1 MKRTRKR
8 KWTFLLSG
16 GGTGGHVYP
25 AIAIADAIREHVPDA
40 VIRFAGSPDRI
51 EWEAVPKAGYEIS
64 PIWISGVQRRFT
76 LSNLLV
82 PVKLLV
88 SLFQSLVIIRRLRPH
103 GVICTGGYVSGPVGF
118 MAGLLGVPLFLQEQN
133 GYPGVTT
140 RLLSRWART
149 IYLAFGG
156 ADEWLG
162 NAKDKLLLS
171 GNPTRREI
179 VASFEGEL
187 EEMPYGLEAGRR
199 TLLVLGGSGGAKAIN
214 DSVVAHLARMHDEM
228 QLQILWQC
236 GPAYYEKLRAEID
249 PERWPRVHLMP
260 FIDDMASAYKAADVV
275 FARAGAGTCTELLIA
290 GKPSIL
296 MPSPHVAGN
305 HQMHNAAEM
314 VAIGASIMLE
324 DAEGPVVM
332 VDFLRE
338 IITDEERM
346 AQMKASA
353 RAAARPDAAK
363 RISANI
369 LNTLSTLHA
378 PKS

>member
-1 MKRTRKR
+1 MPKQ

-25 AIAIADAIREHVPDA
+25 AIAIADAIREHIPDA
-40 VIRFAGSPDRI
+40 VIRFAGSPERI
-51 EWEAVPKAGYEIS
+51 EWKAVPKAGYEIS
-64 PIWISGVQRRFT
+64 PIWISGVQRRLT

-103 GVICTGGYVSGPVGF
+103 AVICTGGYVSGPVGF

-140 RLLSRWART
+140 RLLARYARK
-149 IYLAFGG
+149 IYLAFSG

-162 NAKDKLLLS
+162 NAKDKLRLS

-187 EEMPYGLEAGRR
+187 TEMPFGLEAGRR

-214 DSVVAHLARMHDEM
+214 DSVLAQLETMHDGM

-236 GPAYYEKLRAEID
+236 GPAYYEKLKAETD
-249 PERWPRVHLMP
+249 TARWPRLILTP
-260 FIDDMASAYKAADVV
+260 FIDDMAAAYKAADVV

-305 HQMHNAAEM
+305 HQLHNAAEM
-314 VAIGASIMLE
+314 VAYGAAISID
-324 DAEGPVVM
+324 DADGPVVLA
-332 VDFLRE
+332 DFLKD
-338 IITDEERM
+338 IFEEEGRM
-346 AQMKASA
+346 EKMK
-353 RAAARPDAAK
+353 AAAREAARPNAAK
-363 RISANI
+363 QIATDI
-369 LNTLSTLHA
+369 LNTTFPLHSA
-378 PKS
+378 KR